1 MRFGL
6 YYVDYNSSDRTRH
19 TKMSALWYADYVLS
33 HPAGPIPTVNP
44 VENPQEESVTGHP
57 SIYVDLWSLLSRLRE
72 VFQNRDDFFLLGHY
86 FVAP

>member
-19 TKMSALWYADYVLS
+19 AKMSSLWYADYVLS
-33 HPAGPIPTVNP
+33 HPAGPIPTVNS
-44 VENPQEESVTGHP
+44 EGNPQGESVTRTTLP
-57 SIYVDLWSLLSRLRE
+57 SIFWSLLSRMRE
-72 VFQNRDDFFLLGHY
+72 VFQNRDEFFLLGHY